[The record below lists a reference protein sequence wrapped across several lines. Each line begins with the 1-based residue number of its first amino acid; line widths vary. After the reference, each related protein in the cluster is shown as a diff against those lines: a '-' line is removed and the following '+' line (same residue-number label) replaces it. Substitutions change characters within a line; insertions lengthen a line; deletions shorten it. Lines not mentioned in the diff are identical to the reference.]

1 MSFEL
6 TVLGTSSG
14 LPTSKRFPTAHV
26 LNVHERFFLIDCGE
40 GTQIRLRQ
48 FKIHFQRINHIF
60 ISHLHG
66 DHYYGIF
73 GLLSTF
79 NMLGR
84 ATDLHIYSPPELQKK
99 VEFQMYPEEFKFKI
113 IYHPHN
119 FEKPETIFENKN
131 MFVRSFP
138 LQHRIKTCG
147 FLFKEKKKD
156 KNILKEAIEKYK
168 FSIKDIVLIKKGND
182 FVTENGKFIPNSEIT
197 LPQPVSHSYAF
208 CSDTK
213 YYEEIISEIENVDLL
228 YHEATF
234 THNDA
239 QIARTTGHSTAREA
253 AMTAKKANAKK
264 LVIGHFSARYASAE
278 ILEKDARVEFENT
291 VAANDGDIFDIELD
305 TILKVKDKN

>member
-1 MSFEL
+1 MSFVL

-14 LPTSKRFPTAHV
+14 LPTSQRFPTAHV

-48 FKIHFQRINHIF
+48 FKIHFQRINQIF

-73 GLLSTF
+73 GLLSSF

-84 ATDLHIYSPPELQKK
+84 KTDLHIFAPADLQKK

-113 IYHPHN
+113 VYHPLN
-119 FEKPETIFENKN
+119 FENSETIYENKN
-131 MFVRSFP
+131 LYVRSFP
-138 LQHRIKTCG
+138 LNHRIKACG
-147 FLFKEKKKD
+147 FVFREKKKD
-156 KNILKEAIEKYK
+156 KNILKTAIEKYK

-182 FVTENGKFIPNSEIT
+182 FVTENGEIVPNSEIT
-197 LPQPVSHSYAF
+197 LPAPVSHSYAF

-213 YYEEIISEIENVDLL
+213 YFEKIIPEIENVDLL

-234 THNDA
+234 THADA
-239 QIARTTGHSTAREA
+239 SLAQATGHSTAREA
-253 AMTAKKANAKK
+253 AMMAKKANAKK
-264 LVIGHFSARYASAE
+264 LVIGHFSARYASGE
-278 ILEKDARVEFENT
+278 ILENDARVEFENT
-291 VAANDGDIFDIELD
+291 AAAKDGDVFDVE
-305 TILKVKDKN
+305 V